1 MRRTAL
7 LLVLVLAGIALAAPN
22 AGAGIEEIDY
32 ATWDA
37 RVTDG
42 KGVATDLFDFGY
54 ATGVNILMAYR
65 GDAEVEIPWRRIRRI
80 EIGAY
85 VDVERRA
92 PCTVTLRNG
101 KTVTL
106 EIDNIEETR
115 LLKGKADFGDYR
127 IRMAHVRT
135 IELVRLSHSGDDDAR
150 P

>member
-1 MRRTAL
+1 MRRTA
-7 LLVLVLAGIALAAPN
+7 VLVVLALAAVVLAAPR

-37 RVTDG
+37 RVTDVQ
-42 KGVATDLFDFGY
+42 GVATDLTDFGY

-65 GDAEVEIPWRRIRRI
+65 GEAEVEIPWRRIRRI

-92 PCTVTLRNG
+92 PCTVTLKNG
-101 KTVTL
+101 KSVSLT
-106 EIDNIEETR
+106 IDNVEETR
-115 LLKGKADFGDYR
+115 LLRGKADFGDYR
-127 IRMAHVRT
+127 IRVARVRT
-135 IELVRLSHSGDDDAR
+135 IELVRLSHSEDDAPR